1 MKTTLAS
8 QLGLVPSVAQ
18 CIKDAEG
25 TIERI
30 KEQYPRLRSRASKQG
45 AKRSLE
51 FFEAVAYHLK
61 RLQQLET
68 EKESSHE

>member
-1 MKTTLAS
+1 MEQLAK

-25 TIERI
+25 TAEAI
-30 KEQYPRLRSRASKQG
+30 KERLPRLRSRD
-45 AKRSLE
+45 AKRQSERSLE

-61 RLQQLET
+61 RLQKLDSET
-68 EKESSHE
+68 ISNDK